1 MPVGLLR
8 DTIGGLIFTDVY
20 MGTYYWS
27 GSITTVRI
35 TLFEQRQRDSFFC
48 HAIKIESSA

>member
-35 TLFEQRQRDSFFC
+35 TLFERGRAFYVLFVVQ
-48 HAIKIESSA
+48 